1 MMRAERRTL
10 FVYAHW
16 VGLDQPTLM
25 GMLYSSL
32 SKGKEL
38 FSFEYD
44 RAWLKLPESRAI
56 DPDLQL
62 YSGPQYLKGE
72 KSNFGM
78 FMDSS
83 PDRWGRLLIRRKEAV
98 LARKENRKART
109 LFETDYVLGVFDENR
124 MGALRFKTAADGPF
138 MDNNT
143 KISAPP
149 WTALRDL
156 EFASLQLE
164 KEGATDDPEYL
175 DWLHILMAPGSS
187 LGGARPKANVQ
198 AKDGSLWIAK
208 FPSGNDDK
216 DVGAWEQLV
225 YELAIQC
232 RIDMAE
238 SRIQKFSH
246 HQHTFLTKRFD
257 RTADGQRVHFASAI
271 TLLGYTDGTNVH
283 DGVSY
288 LELVEFLMKNGAN
301 IDEDLIKLW
310 TRIVFNICVSNT
322 DDHLRNHGFLL
333 TQSGWVL
340 SPAYDMNA
348 IENGSGLTLNID
360 ENDNSL
366 SIELA
371 LEVAPYFRLNPN
383 KAQEIMDHILKV
395 ISNWRELAKKIG
407 VSRSEMERMH
417 TCFKS

>member
-1 MMRAERRTL
+1 MRAERRTL

-383 KAQEIMDHILKV
+383 KAQEIVDHILKV

>member
-1 MMRAERRTL
+1 MRTERRTL

-16 VGLDQPTLM
+16 VGFEKPTLM

-44 RAWLKLPESRAI
+44 TAWLKLPEARAI

-62 YSGPQYLKGE
+62 YSGPQYLKDE

-78 FMDSS
+78 FLDSS
-83 PDRWGRLLIRRKEAV
+83 PDRWGRLLIRRKEAA

-124 MGALRFKTAADGPF
+124 MGGLRFKTAADGPF

-149 WTALRDL
+149 WAALRDL

-164 KEGATDDPEYL
+164 KERAVDDPEYL
-175 DWLHILMAPGSS
+175 DWLHMLMAPGSS

-198 AKDGSLWIAK
+198 ATDGSLWIAK

-225 YELAIQC
+225 YQLAIQC
-232 RIDMAE
+232 GIDMAE

-257 RTADGQRVHFASAI
+257 RTADGQRIHFASAM
-271 TLLGYTDGTNVH
+271 TLLGYTDGTKAQ

-288 LELVEFLMKNGAN
+288 LELVEFLMQNGAN
-301 IDEDLIKLW
+301 VGEDLTKLW

-340 SPAYDMNA
+340 SPAYDVNA
-348 IENGSGLTLNID
+348 IENGTGLTLNID
-360 ENDNSL
+360 ENDNSQ
-366 SIELA
+366 SIGLA

-383 KAQEIMDHILKV
+383 KAQEIVDHISEV
-395 ISNWRELAKKIG
+395 ISNWREVAKKIG
-407 VSRSEMERMH
+407 VSRSEMERMRS
-417 TCFKS
+417 CFKS

>member
-1 MMRAERRTL
+1 MRAERRTL
-10 FVYAHW
+10 FVYVHW
-16 VGLDQPTLM
+16 AGFDKPTLM

-44 RAWLKLPESRAI
+44 KAWLKFPESRAI
-56 DPDLQL
+56 DPNLQL
-62 YSGPQYLKGE
+62 YSGPQYLKDE

-78 FMDSS
+78 FLDSS
-83 PDRWGRLLIRRKEAV
+83 PDRWGRLLIRRKEAA

-143 KISAPP
+143 KMSAPP
-149 WTALRDL
+149 WAALRDL

-164 KEGATDDPEYL
+164 KEGAADDPEYL
-175 DWLHILMAPGSS
+175 DWLHMLMAPGSS

-198 AKDGSLWIAK
+198 ATDGSLWIAK

-216 DVGAWEQLV
+216 DMGAWEQLV

-232 RIDMAE
+232 GIDMAE

-257 RTADGQRVHFASAI
+257 RTADGQRIHFASAM
-271 TLLGYTDGTNVH
+271 TLLGYTDGTKAQ

-288 LELVEFLMKNGAN
+288 LELVEFLMQNGAN
-301 IDEDLIKLW
+301 VDEDLTKLW

-340 SPAYDMNA
+340 SPAYDVNA
-348 IENGSGLTLNID
+348 IENGTGLTLNID
-360 ENDNSL
+360 ENDNSQ

-371 LEVAPYFRLNPN
+371 LEVSPYFRLNPH
-383 KAQEIMDHILKV
+383 KAQEIVGHISKV
-395 ISNWRELAKKIG
+395 ISNWREVAKKIG
-407 VSRSEMERMH
+407 VSRSEMERMR

>member
-407 VSRSEMERMH
+407 VSRSEMERMR

>member
-1 MMRAERRTL
+1 
-10 FVYAHW
+10 
-16 VGLDQPTLM
+16 M

-198 AKDGSLWIAK
+198 AKDGSFWIAK
-208 FPSGNDDK
+208 FPSGNDDQ

>member
-1 MMRAERRTL
+1 MKTERRTL

-16 VGLDQPTLM
+16 AGFDKPTLM

-44 RAWLKLPESRAI
+44 TAWLKLPESRAI

-62 YSGPQYLKGE
+62 YSGPQYLKDE

-78 FMDSS
+78 FLDSS
-83 PDRWGRLLIRRKEAV
+83 PDRWGRLLIRRKEAA

-143 KISAPP
+143 KMSAPP
-149 WTALRDL
+149 WAALRDL

-175 DWLHILMAPGSS
+175 DWLHMLMAPGSS

-198 AKDGSLWIAK
+198 ATDGSLWIAK
-208 FPSGNDDK
+208 FPSSNDDK

-232 RIDMAE
+232 GIEMAE
-238 SRIQKFSH
+238 F
-246 HQHTFLTKRFD
+246 
-257 RTADGQRVHFASAI
+257 
-271 TLLGYTDGTNVH
+271 
-283 DGVSY
+283 
-288 LELVEFLMKNGAN
+288 
-301 IDEDLIKLW
+301 
-310 TRIVFNICVSNT
+310 
-322 DDHLRNHGFLL
+322 
-333 TQSGWVL
+333 
-340 SPAYDMNA
+340 
-348 IENGSGLTLNID
+348 
-360 ENDNSL
+360 
-366 SIELA
+366 
-371 LEVAPYFRLNPN
+371 
-383 KAQEIMDHILKV
+383 
-395 ISNWRELAKKIG
+395 
-407 VSRSEMERMH
+407 
-417 TCFKS
+417 

>member
-1 MMRAERRTL
+1 MRAERRTL

-407 VSRSEMERMH
+407 VSRSEMERMC
-417 TCFKS
+417 TCFES

>member
-1 MMRAERRTL
+1 MRAERRTL

-138 MDNNT
+138 MGNNT